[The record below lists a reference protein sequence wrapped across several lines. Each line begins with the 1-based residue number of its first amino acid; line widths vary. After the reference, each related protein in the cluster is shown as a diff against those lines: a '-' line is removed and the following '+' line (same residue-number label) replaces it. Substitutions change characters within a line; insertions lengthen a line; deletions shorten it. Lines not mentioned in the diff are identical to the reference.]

1 MEYSIAED
9 VEKMERCFGDY
20 INGTITLKIYL
31 GISKNIHIT
40 YNLEILFF
48 GIYPTYVYEN
58 KLTHTTHIF
67 V

>member
-1 MEYSIAED
+1 
-9 VEKMERCFGDY
+9 MERCFGDY

>member
-1 MEYSIAED
+1 MEH
-9 VEKMERCFGDY
+9 CCGDY

-40 YNLEILFF
+40 YNAEILLL
-48 GIYPTYVYEN
+48 GIYPTYVYEH
-58 KLTHTTHIF
+58 KLTYTTHTF